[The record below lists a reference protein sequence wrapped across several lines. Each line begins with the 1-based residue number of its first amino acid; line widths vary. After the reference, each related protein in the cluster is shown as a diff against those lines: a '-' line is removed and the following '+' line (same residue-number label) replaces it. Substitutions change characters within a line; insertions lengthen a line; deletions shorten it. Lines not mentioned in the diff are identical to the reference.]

1 MGITRGGHRQV
12 DLCRATKGQDGG
24 QATGHIAI
32 TVFVPFGTTLTEGL
46 QGT

>member
-32 TVFVPFGTTLTEGL
+32 AVFVPFGTTLTEGL